1 VQLFDICRGNRSLG
15 ISLNRLLHLLRFSP
29 ISRVCGEYISACRY
43 DRICV
48 SPVSARYQ
56 FPGRRVSLSRRRWL
70 TSIDVSGQDDRSS
83 INVEIAIATLSSVR
97 ETNNIGIRAVPVQAD
112 RRFINNSAG
121 PRVRNLKTRREEGR
135 RFYVYATTG
144 TTVVLPLQIVANAS
158 FKRRARRHK
167 IEFQFFEMSRTLTN
181 ARTK

>member
-1 VQLFDICRGNRSLG
+1 VCVCVERS
-15 ISLNRLLHLLRFSP
+15 SLNRALSAFHP
-29 ISRVCGEYISACRY
+29 SRACCGKYISACRY
-43 DRICV
+43 DRIRV

-56 FPGRRVSLSRRRWL
+56 FPGRRVSLSRRRWV
-70 TSIDVSGQDDRSS
+70 TSIDVSGQDSGHRS
-83 INVEIAIATLSSVR
+83 TLRLSSRRFRASARRIISGFVR
-97 ETNNIGIRAVPVQAD
+97 SQAD

-121 PRVRNLKTRREEGR
+121 PRARNLKTRREEGR

-144 TTVVLPLQIVANAS
+144 TTVVVPLQIVANAS

-181 ARTK
+181 VRAK